1 MKQQYHSGKFA
12 GSENLPDLLLD
23 FRLPWHICPDLGF
36 DSPFHSIIP
45 GWLGQHL
52 ALSKDLIWIL
62 HSQGEEWVSGCVLRV
77 RRWKGCLRSLAAEG
91 SCRAGDDD
99 WESYYFFPP
108 SFYLHADICS
118 SPHPAVPS
126 LNLDLP
132 STPQAGP
139 GPSLWCGKIQSC
151 LRSWKTLA
159 LHNNTSL
166 PAGNKVEA
174 GPRQG
179 LLYPAKVC
187 LQDTRGEHYAD
198 EWQ

>member
-1 MKQQYHSGKFA
+1 MTYLPGSGFWFSIPYLYPRLA
-12 GSENLPDLLLD
+12 GVA
-23 FRLPWHICPDLGF
+23 
-36 DSPFHSIIP
+36 PFPQKRPQLNCSAP
-45 GWLGQHL
+45 SKSGQWLCFKAEKMERMEDG
-52 ALSKDLIWIL
+52 
-62 HSQGEEWVSGCVLRV
+62 
-77 RRWKGCLRSLAAEG
+77 RWKGCLRSLAAKG

-99 WESYYFFPP
+99 QESYYFFPP

-118 SPHPAVPS
+118 SPHPAVPF
-126 LNLDLP
+126 LYLDLP

-151 LRSWKTLA
+151 LRSWETLA

-166 PAGNKVEA
+166 PAGDKVEA

-187 LQDTRGEHYAD
+187 LQDTAGEHYVD